1 MFSGIEILQKGS
13 EWKRVISNSYA
24 KYVRYNLIQH
34 TWVFKATSCLLDQ
47 WKWKPKADHL
57 YGLFELLFVL
67 PCLFPLSCYVYI
79 WIRLLTS
86 VHNKCERCVLRD
98 MYLLKKNT
106 ITSVLSLLVSNVNV
120 PRLSIQHTFVCWK
133 NLRIRGKLFRVNVF
147 FFYKFSLLKTL

>member
-98 MYLLKKNT
+98 MYLLNKKNNNFCIKFASVKCQCPST
-106 ITSVLSLLVSNVNV
+106 IYTAYFCVLKEFEN
-120 PRLSIQHTFVCWK
+120 
-133 NLRIRGKLFRVNVF
+133 
-147 FFYKFSLLKTL
+147 